1 MKKCLQALKPAGSAG
16 QLPRS
21 LSEAHGVRSIAGSSD
36 AWSSGSGGTYGGDP
50 CHRRVLVE
58 NPLKPSSTARPA
70 TDLGAVRP
78 FWDALRKILLLVGVA
93 LHPLVV
99 GDHHIFD

>member
-58 NPLKPSSTARPA
+58 NPSSPRA
-70 TDLGAVRP
+70 
-78 FWDALRKILLLVGVA
+78 LLV
-93 LHPLVV
+93 PLPIWVQCDRS
-99 GDHHIFD
+99 GMRFGRYSF